1 MENKKFEI
9 TSFVLH
15 IFAMATMLLDH
26 IYHSGLVDITWFTCV
41 GRLAFPI
48 FAFMIAEGFHYTKN
62 RKKYALRM
70 LIFAAITEIPFNLV
84 VSGKLLYFP
93 HQNVMWTFLLS
104 ILLLTLY
111 EKIKQEKN
119 AVMRF
124 FAYPI
129 ITVVFLVIA
138 LLGMVDYNAIGIL
151 TVILFHFTRVEKA
164 DTTKKKVVCRGIQL
178 IGMLMLNFMV
188 SSYPEY
194 GIQIAPDLYLSMQ
207 SFAVLALPLI
217 WLYNGKQGYYNKY
230 IKLSYYLFY
239 PVHCLVLGI
248 LTIIF

>member
-1 MENKKFEI
+1 MEKKKFEI

-26 IYHSGLVDITWFTCV
+26 IFHSGLVDITWFTCV

-48 FAFMIAEGFHYTKN
+48 FAFMIAEGFHYTKS

-70 LIFAAITEIPFNLV
+70 LIFAAVTEIPFNLV
-84 VSGKLLYFP
+84 VSGKLIYLP

-111 EKIKQEKN
+111 ENIKQEKS

-124 FAYPI
+124 FAYPV
-129 ITVVFLVIA
+129 ITVIFMVIA
-138 LLGMVDYNAIGIL
+138 VLGMVDYNAIGII
-151 TVILFHFTRVEKA
+151 TVALFYFTRTENTDKA
-164 DTTKKKVVCRGIQL
+164 SKKAVCYTIQL
-178 IGMLMLNFMV
+178 VVMCMLNVMI
-188 SSYPEY
+188 SSVPDY
-194 GIQIAPDLYLSMQ
+194 GIQIAPDLYLSIQ

-217 WLYNGKQGYYNKY
+217 WLYNGKQGCYNKY
-230 IKLSYYLFY
+230 IKWGYYLFY
-239 PVHCLVLGI
+239 PVHCLVLG
-248 LTIIF
+248 LLAMIF

>member
-48 FAFMIAEGFHYTKN
+48 FAFMIAEGFHYTKS

-70 LIFAAITEIPFNLV
+70 LFFAVITEIPFNLV
-84 VSGKLLYFP
+84 VSGKVFYFP
-93 HQNVMWTFLLS
+93 HQNVMWTFRLS

-111 EKIKQEKN
+111 EKVKLEKN
-119 AVMRF
+119 GIVRF
-124 FAYPI
+124 LAYSA
-129 ITVVFLVIA
+129 ITVMFMLAAVLI
-138 LLGMVDYNAIGIL
+138 MTDYNAVGIL
-151 TVILFHFTRVEKA
+151 TVALFHFTRTEKTDKA
-164 DTTKKKVVCRGIQL
+164 GKKAVCCTVQL
-178 IGMLMLNFMV
+178 IVMCMLNFMI
-188 SSYPEY
+188 SSYPDY
-194 GIQIAPDLYLSMQ
+194 AIQIAPDLYLSIQ

-230 IKLSYYLFY
+230 IKWSYYLFY
-239 PVHCLVLGI
+239 PAHCLILGI
-248 LTIIF
+248 LAKVF